1 MLAYFFFI
9 ERGTKYAT
17 TPLGV
22 DSGHCKDKLNAPK
35 LDPGAVMEEGAAFE
49 ALQAGEVGLGVAI
62 AGGRRGRGTSHH
74 VSPVAHFR
82 LLFVP
87 AKKGEKC

>member
-1 MLAYFFFI
+1 M
-9 ERGTKYAT
+9 
-17 TPLGV
+17 

-49 ALQAGEVGLGVAI
+49 ALQAGEVGLGVAV
-62 AGGRRGRGTSHH
+62 AGGRLGRGTCHH
-74 VSPVAHFR
+74 VRPVAHFR

-87 AKKGEKC
+87 AKKGRNANRACLFANKIHVLFM